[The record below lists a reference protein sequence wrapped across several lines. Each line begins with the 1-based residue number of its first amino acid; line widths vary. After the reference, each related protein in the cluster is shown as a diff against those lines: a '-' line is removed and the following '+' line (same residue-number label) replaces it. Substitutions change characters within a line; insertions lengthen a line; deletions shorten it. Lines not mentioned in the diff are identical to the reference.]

1 MSTPP
6 PDESPEQ
13 ESPEQAPSGHDHSG
27 HDHSGHDHSG
37 HDHPGHDR
45 PEQATAEPSE
55 EELRAAFEEQL
66 RKITA
71 TDVIV
76 QTAVSLINIAGRRL
90 GTAPGSE
97 DERDL
102 TQVRDAIDG
111 VRGLLPV
118 LERGEMAQTLGP
130 LRDAVA
136 AIQVEYAKLV
146 ATAAAGGSEPAKGGP
161 EPEGAGGEETP
172 PGGKPGPAQS
182 SGRLWVPGS

>member
-6 PDESPEQ
+6 PYEPAEHVPAEREPPEDE
-13 ESPEQAPSGHDHSG
+13 
-27 HDHSGHDHSG
+27 
-37 HDHPGHDR
+37 R
-45 PEQATAEPSE
+45 PEPASAEPSE

-66 RKITA
+66 RKISA

-90 GTAPGSE
+90 GTAPGTE

-102 TQVRDAIDG
+102 AQVRDAIDG

-118 LERGEMAQTLGP
+118 LERGEMGPTLGP
-130 LRDAVA
+130 LRDAVSA
-136 AIQVEYAKLV
+136 LQVEYAKLIAAP
-146 ATAAAGGSEPAKGGP
+146 ATGGSAPAEGGSEPTGD
-161 EPEGAGGEETP
+161 GGEQPP
-172 PGGKPGPAQS
+172 PGGAPGPAQS

>member
-6 PDESPEQ
+6 PEEPPEQ
-13 ESPEQAPSGHDHSG
+13 PRAEQEPLAHEPSEHAPYERA
-27 HDHSGHDHSG
+27 
-37 HDHPGHDR
+37 P
-45 PEQATAEPSE
+45 AEPSE

-66 RKITA
+66 RKISA

-102 TQVRDAIDG
+102 AQVRDAIDG

-130 LRDAVA
+130 LRDAVSA
-136 AIQVEYAKLV
+136 LQVEYAKLV
-146 ATAAAGGSEPAKGGP
+146 ATAAAGGSPPAQGGSEADGDGGEQP
-161 EPEGAGGEETP
+161 PAGGT
-172 PGGKPGPAQS
+172 PGPAQS